1 MNHFIFINTAKYEQ
15 IILFIKGIN
24 NLKIRNIYLLKW
36 DMDSKLENLQRMI
49 RILNSRSIFPVEFDI
64 KTPYLLEVEVIE
76 NKQKV
81 YTVYQ
86 NQTQLI
92 DLSLLKIIEEFD
104 DNILTKNNYIMSI
117 ANKNF
122 SAVKSIFLSG
132 NKTSISPKNDN
143 IISISHFPKGN
154 NWNSLSEMFEILND
168 SADWIVLRNFENLND
183 TFKFK
188 KGDDI
193 DILCDDLEFFTA
205 LMNAKR
211 RFGGRC
217 SYYVSVNNYN
227 IPLDIRFIGDKYFDP
242 LWASDMLKRK
252 EFNSLIPIP
261 SKFDYF
267 FSLLY
272 HVKLQK
278 ISVKNVYIKRLDNFA
293 NEINIQSLP
302 QNFVL
307 DDSICADLLNG
318 FLSSNN
324 YRYTYTDD
332 AVRNKSFLEYINLKE
347 INDPLNN
354 WRVLIKKTP
363 QIFFKKITLKFKKIF
378 FKKKQFPKVY

>member
-1 MNHFIFINTAKYEQ
+1 
-15 IILFIKGIN
+15 
-24 NLKIRNIYLLKW
+24 
-36 DMDSKLENLQRMI
+36 MDSKLENLQRMK
-49 RILNSRSIFPVEFDI
+49 RILNSQSMFPIEFDT

-76 NKQKV
+76 TKEKV

-92 DLSLLKIIEEFD
+92 DLSLFKIIQKLD
-104 DNILTKNNYIMSI
+104 DNILTYNNYVMST

-122 SAVKSIFLSG
+122 NAVKSIFLLG
-132 NKTSISPKNDN
+132 NKASIGTKNDN
-143 IISISHFPKGN
+143 IISINNSPKGN
-154 NWNSLSEMFEILND
+154 NWNSLSEMFQILND
-168 SADWIVLRNFENLND
+168 SIDWIVLRNFENLND

-193 DILCDDLEFFTA
+193 DILCEDLEFFTA

-217 SYYVSVNNYN
+217 SYYVTVNNYD

-252 EFNSLIPIP
+252 EFKSLIPTP

-278 ISVKNVYIKRLDNFA
+278 IDVKNTYKKVRL
-293 NEINIQSLP
+293 L
-302 QNFVL
+302 
-307 DDSICADLLNG
+307 G
-318 FLSSNN
+318 
-324 YRYTYTDD
+324 
-332 AVRNKSFLEYINLKE
+332 K
-347 INDPLNN
+347 
-354 WRVLIKKTP
+354 
-363 QIFFKKITLKFKKIF
+363 
-378 FKKKQFPKVY
+378 

>member
-1 MNHFIFINTAKYEQ
+1 PI
-15 IILFIKGIN
+15 
-24 NLKIRNIYLLKW
+24 
-36 DMDSKLENLQRMI
+36 
-49 RILNSRSIFPVEFDI
+49 EFDI

-76 NKQKV
+76 NKEKV

-104 DNILTKNNYIMSI
+104 NNILTKNNYIIST

-122 SAVKSIFLSG
+122 NAVRSIFLLE
-132 NKTSISPKNDN
+132 NKASIGPKNDN
-143 IISISHFPKGN
+143 IISINHFPKGN
-154 NWNSLSEMFEILND
+154 NWKSLSEMFEILND

-193 DILCDDLEFFTA
+193 DILCEDLEFFTA

-217 SYYVSVNNYN
+217 SYYVSVNNFN

-252 EFNSLIPIP
+252 EFLNNIPI
-261 SKFDYF
+261 
-267 FSLLY
+267 
-272 HVKLQK
+272 
-278 ISVKNVYIKRLDNFA
+278 
-293 NEINIQSLP
+293 
-302 QNFVL
+302 
-307 DDSICADLLNG
+307 
-318 FLSSNN
+318 
-324 YRYTYTDD
+324 
-332 AVRNKSFLEYINLKE
+332 
-347 INDPLNN
+347 
-354 WRVLIKKTP
+354 
-363 QIFFKKITLKFKKIF
+363 
-378 FKKKQFPKVY
+378 